1 MYDDIKVISLCILF
15 PLENEMIFKR
25 KKKDEGFTLIEVL
38 ITMVILGVVL
48 IALITCFIYGFNVLA
63 RTRQTA
69 LAAQCAQKELESI
82 RNMPFNQVLA
92 LGTSWTH
99 ENLAKLENGQGA
111 LTVQDSGLGE
121 DIKKLTVRVTWTYRG
136 RNMRDEIVTYVTREG
151 INKK

>member
-1 MYDDIKVISLCILF
+1 
-15 PLENEMIFKR
+15 MIFKR
-25 KKKDEGFTLIEVL
+25 KKKNEGFTLIEVL

-48 IALITCFIYGFNVLA
+48 MSLITCFIYGFNVLT

-69 LAAQCAQKELESI
+69 LAAQCVQRELEAI
-82 RNMPFNQVLA
+82 RNIPFNQLST

-111 LTVQDSGLGE
+111 LTVQDSGLGG
-121 DIKKLTVRVTWTYRG
+121 DIKKLTVRVIWTYRG
-136 RNMRDEIVTYVTREG
+136 RNMQDEIVTYVTRDG

>member
-1 MYDDIKVISLCILF
+1 MV
-15 PLENEMIFKR
+15 FKR

-38 ITMVILGVVL
+38 VTLLILGMVAM
-48 IALITCFIYGFNVLA
+48 ALISCFIYVFNVLA

-69 LAAQCAQKELESI
+69 LAAQCVQRELEAI
-82 RNMPFNQVLA
+82 RNMPFNQLLT

-151 INKK
+151 INKR